1 MINAAFMKEALATSE
16 KKVTFVMLNQKQGK
30 DTIEFTINALLN
42 QMKKV
47 VLIAFSKQ
55 PSESFKQL
63 IAQNDSISLID
74 CSGNLTQTPRAIS
87 IGNPSD
93 LTSLQVAL
101 DKIDNEISGTKTIIF
116 DSVNIMAIYNKKDDF
131 GRFIHLLSNKMRLKE
146 NSIIFFTAKESTNQS
161 AMEIMQELSDKTYD
175 YSGLLLGSIS
185 VYE

>member
-1 MINAAFMKEALATSE
+1 MINATFMKEAIATSD

-30 DTIEFTINALLN
+30 DAVEFTINALLN
-42 QMKKV
+42 QMKKI

-55 PSESFKQL
+55 PSESFRQ
-63 IAQNDSISLID
+63 IITQNDNISLID
-74 CSGNLTQTPRAIS
+74 CSGSLNENPRTIS

-101 DKIDNEISGTKTIIF
+101 DKIDKEIAGPKTIIF
-116 DSVNIMAIYNKKDDF
+116 DSVNMMAIYNKKDDF

-146 NSIIFFTAKESTNQS
+146 NSIIFFTTKESTNQN
-161 AMEIMQELSDKTYD
+161 ALDVMQELADKTYD
-175 YSGLLLGSIS
+175 YSSLLIGAIS